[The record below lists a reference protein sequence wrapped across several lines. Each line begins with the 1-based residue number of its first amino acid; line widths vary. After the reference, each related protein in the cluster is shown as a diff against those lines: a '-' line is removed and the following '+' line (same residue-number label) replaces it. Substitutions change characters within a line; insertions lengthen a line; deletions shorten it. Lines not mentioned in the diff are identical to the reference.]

1 MPRRHGALALLGYRL
16 TRLHTPWH
24 GGWIA
29 AAYTGRAGAPPLF
42 PMPLTPPLSAS
53 PLHVAERALR
63 KPSSTVWLQR
73 VCVRTAHFDEAL
85 AFYTSAIGL
94 TLGGLDAQ
102 AGTSRLRAHLL
113 DAEGCPVFELIEAD
127 GTPPSLAHE
136 LAFGM
141 PLRSWQL
148 LRARLDNAGIAYR
161 AAGTTLYLHDV
172 DGTPLRLESIADG
185 YAA

>member
-1 MPRRHGALALLGYRL
+1 M
-16 TRLHTPWH
+16 
-24 GGWIA
+24 
-29 AAYTGRAGAPPLF
+29 
-42 PMPLTPPLSAS
+42 
-53 PLHVAERALR
+53 
-63 KPSSTVWLQR
+63 
-73 VCVRTAHFDEAL
+73 RTAHFDEAL

-94 TLGGLDAQ
+94 TLGALDAQ
-102 AGTSRLRAHLL
+102 AGTSRLRARLL
-113 DAEGCPVFELIEAD
+113 DAEGNAVFELLETDA
-127 GTPPSLAHE
+127 PPATLAHE

-185 YAA
+185 HAG